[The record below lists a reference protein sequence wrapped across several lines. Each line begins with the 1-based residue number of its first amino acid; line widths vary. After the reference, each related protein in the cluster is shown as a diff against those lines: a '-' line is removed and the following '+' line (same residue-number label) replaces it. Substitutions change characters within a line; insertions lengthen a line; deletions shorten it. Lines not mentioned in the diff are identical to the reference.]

1 MSGLN
6 PSEMQRLLEWK
17 YNNYMLLIKD
27 NLNIIQVEK
36 TMMKEHIT
44 QVLTERNLLWLY
56 QTKPALRLEVLVDT
70 KRSII

>member
-6 PSEMQRLLEWK
+6 PSEMQRSLEWK
-17 YNNYMLLIKD
+17 YNSCFINNYMLFIKD

-44 QVLTERNLLWLY
+44 HKY
-56 QTKPALRLEVLVDT
+56 
-70 KRSII
+70 